1 MTKHTRNPEARK
13 AEIAALHQRMAEQV
27 AQLATSEGWRSWVEM
42 AGRLH
47 HYSFRN
53 ILLIKSQNR
62 GATRVAGFR
71 AWQEMG
77 RQVRKGEHG
86 IRILGGRRWAKTD
99 TDEQTGEENTTS
111 GVRFFPCSVFDI
123 SQTDPI
129 DGQEEP
135 AQELQGVDD
144 GQVFA
149 RVAEVLTAKGWTVSR
164 EQLPGGLKGET
175 RPEIRVVAVAEG
187 MSDAMAAAIILH
199 EAAHIELG
207 HTDRAGEEYK
217 AHRGV
222 MEVEAE
228 SVAHILGDIAG
239 LDTSSWS
246 IGYVT
251 GWAGK
256 DPEKTMAQTAEHVIT
271 TAAAMARSYRL
282 EDQDE
287 EEPAA

>member
-1 MTKHTRNPEARK
+1 MQGMFSSTARVT
-13 AEIAALHQRMAEQV
+13 L
-27 AQLATSEGWRSWVEM
+27 TSVMSAWVEM
-42 AGRLH
+42 ADRLH

-53 ILLIKSQNR
+53 ILLIQSQNR

-77 RQVRKGEHG
+77 RQVRRGEHG
-86 IRILGGRRWAKTD
+86 IRILGGRRWIKTD

-111 GVRFFPCSVFDI
+111 GVRFLPCSVFDI

-135 AQELQGVDD
+135 AQEVQGADD
-144 GQVFA
+144 GEVFA

-175 RPEIRVVAVAEG
+175 RPEVRVVAVAEG

-222 MEVEAE
+222 MEVEA
-228 SVAHILGDIAG
+228 
-239 LDTSSWS
+239 
-246 IGYVT
+246 
-251 GWAGK
+251 
-256 DPEKTMAQTAEHVIT
+256 
-271 TAAAMARSYRL
+271 
-282 EDQDE
+282 
-287 EEPAA
+287 